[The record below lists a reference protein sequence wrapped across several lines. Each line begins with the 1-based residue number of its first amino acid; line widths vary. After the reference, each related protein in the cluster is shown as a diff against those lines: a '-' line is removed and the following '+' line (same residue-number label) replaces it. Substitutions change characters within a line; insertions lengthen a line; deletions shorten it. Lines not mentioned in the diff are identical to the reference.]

1 MIFYSPPVFQKAAS
15 LVMMKKRYT
24 FVGRLPEQAGEWAV
38 GLRLLA
44 AATESGAADAVG
56 MVGSFNRG
64 VGVRGDRTV

>member
-1 MIFYSPPVFQKAAS
+1 
-15 LVMMKKRYT
+15 MMKKRCTY
-24 FVGRLPEQAGEWAV
+24 VGRLPEQAGEWAV